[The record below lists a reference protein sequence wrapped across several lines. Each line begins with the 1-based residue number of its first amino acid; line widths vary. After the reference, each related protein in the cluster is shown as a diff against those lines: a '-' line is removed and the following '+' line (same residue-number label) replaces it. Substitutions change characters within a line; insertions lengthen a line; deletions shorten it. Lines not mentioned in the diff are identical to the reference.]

1 MLLKTPEGQIA
12 AAVPTRRMAIA
23 SMFTAGYALA
33 IAATAD
39 AAITTDEDG
48 LKIEEVTFK
57 ASGGT
62 ALPGYLA
69 RPAAKGRYPAVL
81 VVNEIF
87 GIHAYIKDVCRRY
100 AKAGYVAFA
109 PDYFDRA
116 GDPSTL
122 TDFAEIRKIV
132 AKAGVT
138 QVAEDT
144 DAAAAY
150 LAGRKQVAK
159 GRIGVTG
166 FCWGGNVVW
175 MAAARNPAFKAGVA
189 YYGRLVSP
197 PSQGPFPDAEKRL
210 YPVDVAKDLKAPV
223 LGLYGEKDQ
232 GIPLADVEAMRAALA
247 AAGNPTK
254 SEIIVYPGAQ
264 HGFHADYR
272 PSYDEAAAKDAWTRT
287 LAWFQAHGV

>member
-12 AAVPTRRMAIA
+12 ETAPTRRMALA
-23 SMFTAGYALA
+23 SMFTVGYALA
-33 IAATAD
+33 ISPTAD
-39 AAITTDEDG
+39 AAITTDETG
-48 LKIEEVTFK
+48 LAIEEVTF
-57 ASGGT
+57 AAAGG
-62 ALPGYLA
+62 AQLPGYLA
-69 RPAAKGRYPAVL
+69 RPAAKGRYPAV
-81 VVNEIF
+81 VVANEIF
-87 GIHAYIKDVCRRY
+87 GIHAYIKDVCRRL
-100 AKAGYVAFA
+100 AKAGFVALA
-109 PDYFDRA
+109 PDYFDRD

-122 TDFAEIRKIV
+122 TDFGEIRKIV
-132 AKAGVT
+132 AQASAA
-138 QVAEDT
+138 QVGADT

-150 LAGRKQVAK
+150 LATRKDVEK
-159 GRIGVTG
+159 RRLGITG

-189 YYGRLVSP
+189 YYGRLVP
-197 PSQGPFPDAEKRL
+197 PPAQGPFPDAEKRL

-232 GIPLADVEAMRAALA
+232 GIPLADVEAMRAALT

-272 PSYDEAAAKDAWTRT
+272 PSYDEAAAKDAWART
-287 LAWFQAHGV
+287 LAWFKQHGV

>member
-1 MLLKTPEGQIA
+1 MLLKTPEGHVPEA
-12 AAVPTRRMAIA
+12 APTRRLAIA

-33 IAATAD
+33 VSPPAD
-39 AAITTDEDG
+39 AAVTTDSEG
-48 LKIEEVTFK
+48 LAIEEVTYK

-62 ALPGYLA
+62 MLPGYLA
-69 RPAAKGRYPAVL
+69 RPAKKGRYPSI
-81 VVNEIF
+81 VVANEIF
-87 GIHAYIKDVCRRY
+87 GIHDYIKDVCRRY
-100 AKAGYVAFA
+100 AKAGYVALA

-122 TDFAEIRKIV
+122 KDFGEIRKIV
-132 AKAGVT
+132 AQAGFK
-138 QVAEDT
+138 QVSEDT

-150 LAGRKQVAK
+150 LADRKDVAK
-159 GRIGVTG
+159 GRLGITG

-197 PSQGPFPDAEKRL
+197 PQQGPFPDPEARP

-272 PSYDEAAAKDAWTRT
+272 PSYDEAAAKDAWSRT
-287 LAWFQAHGV
+287 LAWFAQHGV